1 MLCHWLALSIN
12 SHDELLAIKYET
24 INCSLYHALPFP
36 VHLSAHPALELFYEL
51 RNFRQAAA
59 AHYQLGSFYSSYW
72 PLCPARSD
80 ALLEKALLHYRE
92 AHSYYSKYDVGPTL
106 LLILI
111 DMCDLY
117 LAAYSAT
124 EPYLTSSGKDRP
136 SNENSAAEKVVVNSG
151 TSSRPSSGVGIHAG
165 DIDGI
170 STPTP
175 VPSSAPS
182 ESESE
187 LVVALLGGALQSLL
201 ESRFAFTP
209 AVAER
214 SKYRSQIIAL
224 AVDIARRL
232 GCVLMKV
239 LKAHSKGYVPCTL
252 HAQHSSSSEQPTAPS
267 AKSQEQEPG
276 PLIPAAV
283 ETTVASD
290 SDGAMLLSPC
300 MSPLLE
306 AEESSEVIDG
316 EKKAESGKK
325 CSKAV
330 LEAKSICVELL
341 KWSISKPSS
350 VKSEDMESPEGVIA
364 AAASTDAGFGA
375 GLAEPASPSVLSGAA
390 EAAGTGAAPPA
401 AISVARL
408 FELIDMVNQNEW
420 LRSCANSNK

>member
-1 MLCHWLALSIN
+1 MYSYRDSI
-12 SHDELLAIKYET
+12 
-24 INCSLYHALPFP
+24 PFP
-36 VHLSAHPALELFYEL
+36 SPLCTHSALELFYEL

-72 PLCPARSD
+72 PLCPVRSD
-80 ALLEKALLHYRE
+80 ALLEKALLHYKE

-124 EPYLTSSGKDRP
+124 EPYLTSCVKDRTSTETSP
-136 SNENSAAEKVVVNSG
+136 TEKIV
-151 TSSRPSSGVGIHAG
+151 SSPGISPSSSNGVNAVDTEGSSAQTSI
-165 DIDGI
+165 
-170 STPTP
+170 
-175 VPSSAPS
+175 PSSTPS

-239 LKAHSKGYVPCTL
+239 LKAHSKGYVPYTP
-252 HAQHSSSSEQPTAPS
+252 HVRHPDSPTQPLLS
-267 AKSQEQEPG
+267 RSKCQEQEAGLLYPKTVETSNTIDG
-276 PLIPAAV
+276 DGAAV
-283 ETTVASD
+283 
-290 SDGAMLLSPC
+290 LPQL
-300 MSPLLE
+300 MSPLSDDGESLE
-306 AEESSEVIDG
+306 STDG
-316 EKKAESGKK
+316 EKKAPSGKK
-325 CSKAV
+325 CSRAV

-350 VKSEDMESPEGVIA
+350 VKTDDIDGAEGMTAIA
-364 AAASTDAGFGA
+364 NVVTGA
-375 GLAEPASPSVLSGAA
+375 GPAEPASPSVTG
-390 EAAGTGAAPPA
+390 EAGSDPA
-401 AISVARL
+401 AALSVARL

>member
-1 MLCHWLALSIN
+1 M
-12 SHDELLAIKYET
+12 
-24 INCSLYHALPFP
+24 PFP
-36 VHLSAHPALELFYEL
+36 VHLHAHPALELFYEL

-124 EPYLTSSGKDRP
+124 EPYLTSSVKDRS
-136 SNENSAAEKVVVNSG
+136 SNENTAVEKVVVNPG
-151 TSSRPSSGVGIHAG
+151 TSSRASSGGGIQVA
-165 DIDGI
+165 DMDGI
-170 STPTP
+170 STQTP
-175 VPSSAPS
+175 MPSIAPS

-224 AVDIARRL
+224 AVDIAMRL

-239 LKAHSKGYVPCTL
+239 LKAHSKGYVPCAL
-252 HAQHSSSSEQPTAPS
+252 HAKYSSSEQHTAPR
-267 AKSQEQEPG
+267 AKNQEQEPG

-283 ETTVASD
+283 ERTVTSD
-290 SDGAMLLSPC
+290 SDGATLLSPC
-300 MSPLLE
+300 VSPHFE
-306 AEESSEVIDG
+306 AGESSEATDG

-325 CSKAV
+325 FSKAV

-350 VKSEDMESPEGVIA
+350 VKVEDIENAEGVPA
-364 AAASTDAGFGA
+364 AAVASASASAGLH
-375 GLAEPASPSVLSGAA
+375 LAEPSSPSVLSGAG
-390 EAAGTGAAPPA
+390 EAAGTVTGPPA

>member
-1 MLCHWLALSIN
+1 M
-12 SHDELLAIKYET
+12 
-24 INCSLYHALPFP
+24 PFP
-36 VHLSAHPALELFYEL
+36 VHLYAHPALELFYEL

-124 EPYLTSSGKDRP
+124 EPYLTSSVKDRP
-136 SNENSAAEKVVVNSG
+136 SNDISAAAEKVVVNSG
-151 TSSRPSSGVGIHAG
+151 TSLGPSSGVGFHVG
-165 DIDGI
+165 DMDGI
-170 STPTP
+170 STQTP
-175 VPSSAPS
+175 MPSSAPS

-239 LKAHSKGYVPCTL
+239 LKAHSKGYVPCAL
-252 HAQHSSSSEQPTAPS
+252 HAKHSSSSVQPTAPC
-267 AKSQEQEPG
+267 ANSQEQELR
-276 PLIPAAV
+276 PLTPASV
-283 ETTVASD
+283 ETTVTSD

-306 AEESSEVIDG
+306 AGESSEATDG

-341 KWSISKPSS
+341 KWSISKPLS
-350 VKSEDMESPEGVIA
+350 VKSEDIESSEEVTA
-364 AAASTDAGFGA
+364 AAASTSAGGGA
-375 GLAEPASPSVLSGAA
+375 GLPELASPSVLSGAT
-390 EAAGTGAAPPA
+390 ETAGTGPPA

>member
-1 MLCHWLALSIN
+1 MSCST
-12 SHDELLAIKYET
+12 SHLDLIPTCKYT
-24 INCSLYHALPFP
+24 HTFTHS
-36 VHLSAHPALELFYEL
+36 ALELFYEL

-80 ALLEKALLHYRE
+80 ALLEKALLHYKE
-92 AHSYYSKYDVGPTL
+92 AHGYYSKYDVGPTL

-124 EPYLTSSGKDRP
+124 EPYLTSSVKDRAGNETLP
-136 SNENSAAEKVVVNSG
+136 SDKTISNPSTASS
-151 TSSRPSSGVGIHAG
+151 TSSRGNMTDMEGNTTH
-165 DIDGI
+165 
-170 STPTP
+170 TL
-175 VPSSAPS
+175 VPPSAPS

-239 LKAHSKGYVPCTL
+239 LRAHSKGYVPCTP
-252 HAQHSSSSEQPTAPS
+252 HVHIQHQHQKSSKQSTAS
-267 AKSQEQEPG
+267 RSKCQEQDLGSLNPATVNTSDTDDG
-276 PLIPAAV
+276 DGDGSGDGTIFPTPL
-283 ETTVASD
+283 
-290 SDGAMLLSPC
+290 
-300 MSPLLE
+300 MSPLSGVENSTETFDGDKKEE
-306 AEESSEVIDG
+306 AV
-316 EKKAESGKK
+316 KK
-325 CSKAV
+325 CSRAV
-330 LEAKSICVELL
+330 LEAKTICVELL

-350 VKSEDMESPEGVIA
+350 VKAEDTDGGEGATVA
-364 AAASTDAGFGA
+364 MASAGPV
-375 GLAEPASPSVLSGAA
+375 EPSSPSILPGTTG
-390 EAAGTGAAPPA
+390 EAGTAPAPAA

>member
-1 MLCHWLALSIN
+1 MRSYSTSNTTQLFFS
-12 SHDELLAIKYET
+12 DT
-24 INCSLYHALPFP
+24 VPFP
-36 VHLSAHPALELFYEL
+36 VHLHPHPALELFYEL

-72 PLCPARSD
+72 PLCPVRSD

-124 EPYLTSSGKDRP
+124 EPYLTSSVKDRA
-136 SNENSAAEKVVVNSG
+136 SNENTAVEKVVANSG
-151 TSSRPSSGVGIHAG
+151 TSSRASSGIGIQVA
-165 DIDGI
+165 DIDDI
-170 STPTP
+170 STQTP
-175 VPSSAPS
+175 MPSSAPS

-239 LKAHSKGYVPCTL
+239 LKAHSKGYVPCAL
-252 HAQHSSSSEQPTAPS
+252 HAKYSSSEQHTAPR
-267 AKSQEQEPG
+267 ANDQEQEPG

-283 ETTVASD
+283 ERTVTSD
-290 SDGAMLLSPC
+290 SDGATLLSPC
-300 MSPLLE
+300 VSPLLAGESLE
-306 AEESSEVIDG
+306 ATDG

-341 KWSISKPSS
+341 KWSICKPSS
-350 VKSEDMESPEGVIA
+350 VKAESIESAEGVTA
-364 AAASTDAGFGA
+364 AAVASATASA
-375 GLAEPASPSVLSGAA
+375 SSHLVEPSSPSALPGAP
-390 EAAGTGAAPPA
+390 EAAGTGAGPPA

>member
-1 MLCHWLALSIN
+1 MH
-12 SHDELLAIKYET
+12 
-24 INCSLYHALPFP
+24 LYT
-36 VHLSAHPALELFYEL
+36 HPALELFYEL

-80 ALLEKALLHYRE
+80 ALLEKALLHYKE

-124 EPYLTSSGKDRP
+124 EPYLTSSVKDRT
-136 SNENSAAEKVVVNSG
+136 SNETIPTDKTVPNPG
-151 TSSRPSSGVGIHAG
+151 TSSSPSDGVNVVDMDGGSAHA
-165 DIDGI
+165 
-170 STPTP
+170 SMSA
-175 VPSSAPS
+175 SSPS

-214 SKYRSQIIAL
+214 SKCRSQIIAL

-239 LKAHSKGYVPCTL
+239 LKAHSKGYVPCL
-252 HAQHSSSSEQPTAPS
+252 PHIQHPSSSKQPS
-267 AKSQEQEPG
+267 ATRSKSQEQESG
-276 PLIPAAV
+276 PLNPTIV
-283 ETTVASD
+283 ETSD
-290 SDGAMLLSPC
+290 AVDGVGTF
-300 MSPLLE
+300 SPLPLMSTLSDAGEILE
-306 AEESSEVIDG
+306 AADG
-316 EKKAESGKK
+316 DKKAETENK
-325 CSKAV
+325 CSRAV
-330 LEAKSICVELL
+330 LEAKTICVELL
-341 KWSISKPSS
+341 KWSITKPYS
-350 VKSEDMESPEGVIA
+350 VKTEDVEVAEGVTSVMA
-364 AAASTDAGFGA
+364 RASPRAGP
-375 GLAEPASPSVLSGAA
+375 AEPVSQSVLPVA
-390 EAAGTGAAPPA
+390 TGAAGPGPPA

>member
-1 MLCHWLALSIN
+1 MRQ
-12 SHDELLAIKYET
+12 LLVPD
-24 INCSLYHALPFP
+24 NVPFP
-36 VHLSAHPALELFYEL
+36 VSVHLHAHPALELFYEL

-124 EPYLTSSGKDRP
+124 EPYLTSSVKDRA
-136 SNENSAAEKVVVNSG
+136 SNENTAVEKVAVNSG
-151 TSSRPSSGVGIHAG
+151 TSSRASSGVGVQVAEM
-165 DIDGI
+165 DGI
-170 STPTP
+170 STETP
-175 VPSSAPS
+175 MPSSAPS

-239 LKAHSKGYVPCTL
+239 LKAHNKGYVPCAL
-252 HAQHSSSSEQPTAPS
+252 HAKYSSSEQHTAPLANS
-267 AKSQEQEPG
+267 KEQEPG

-283 ETTVASD
+283 ERTVTSD
-290 SDGAMLLSPC
+290 SDGATPLSPC
-300 MSPLLE
+300 VSPLLE
-306 AEESSEVIDG
+306 AGESLEAADG
-316 EKKAESGKK
+316 ERKAESGKK

-350 VKSEDMESPEGVIA
+350 VKADDIESPEGVTA
-364 AAASTDAGFGA
+364 PAAASASAGSH
-375 GLAEPASPSVLSGAA
+375 LAEPSSPSLLSGAA
-390 EAAGTGAAPPA
+390 EAAGTGAGPPA